1 MTDYMCEQT
10 TVAAAMAAVAAVAA
24 EEAVVVMARSTLD
37 SVLATVFEYE
47 RQYPFMELHCP
58 TRP

>member
-1 MTDYMCEQT
+1 MVSKLRIICEQT

-37 SVLATVFEYE
+37 SVLATV
-47 RQYPFMELHCP
+47 
-58 TRP
+58 